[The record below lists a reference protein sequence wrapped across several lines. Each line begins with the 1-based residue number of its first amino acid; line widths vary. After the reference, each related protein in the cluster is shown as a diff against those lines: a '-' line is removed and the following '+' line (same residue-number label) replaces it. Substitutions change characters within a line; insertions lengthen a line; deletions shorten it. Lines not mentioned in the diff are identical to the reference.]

1 MKLPSIQNM
10 TTAQVVRTALLF
22 SAISFTFWIGLCFLA
37 WNGLRLAGFESD
49 FWAMLEAIS
58 TAAAVAQF
66 LGGGVVALWQ
76 LRDSVDSRNLSIY
89 NDIFE
94 KLMSD
99 RDIEGRRWIYVNLPD
114 MPEQGIAG
122 LTTEGQAHV
131 KQVLNSLDHLG
142 FLLEQDWITKD
153 AEDAIIKWVSP
164 FVVKIW
170 QKIGPYIDYE
180 AKRRREPDYYASIRY
195 LAEHCIKWRAKNI
208 ANAGDIVWLK
218 DAL

>member
-1 MKLPSIQNM
+1 MKFSSIQNM

-22 SAISFTFWIGLCFLA
+22 SAISFTTWIGACVVL
-37 WNGLRLAGFESD
+37 WSILRNAGIQTD
-49 FWAMLEAIS
+49 FWAMLEAVS

-99 RDIEGRRWIYVNLPD
+99 RDIESRRWIYINLPD
-114 MPEQGIAG
+114 TPEQGVAG
-122 LTTEGQAHV
+122 LSAEGQTHV

-170 QKIGPYIDYE
+170 AKIGPYIDYE
-180 AKRRREPDYYASIRY
+180 AQRRNEPDYYASIRF
-195 LAEHCIKWRAKNI
+195 LAQRCIDWRAKNI
-208 ANAGDIVWLK
+208 PSAEIVWLK